1 MLDSIDEV
9 EPIVIEIVVS
19 SVDNAS
25 LVSIVDF
32 DILPVDEVGD
42 SLVTVVSVVP
52 VDNAVVTS
60 IVVVVVV
67 VD

>member
-1 MLDSIDEV
+1 VLDSIDEV